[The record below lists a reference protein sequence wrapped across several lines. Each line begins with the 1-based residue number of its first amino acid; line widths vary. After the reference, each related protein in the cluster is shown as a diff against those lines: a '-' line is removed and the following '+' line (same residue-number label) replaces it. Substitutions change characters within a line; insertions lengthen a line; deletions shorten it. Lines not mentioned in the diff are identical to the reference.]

1 MMAAP
6 YSDWGTPISYIV
18 GEELEELKQRIIRN
32 MQAAGAVATGKTI
45 QSLSVET
52 RADGGKLIFRG
63 RMPFAVM
70 ETGRRGIKSTT
81 IVGDPRYV
89 TKNPKVPSNFAQII
103 YAWMQAKGVHASPM
117 PYKRNG
123 LHKYASAQERGDYT
137 MASAIAHTIAK
148 SGTRLFRQGGRDTIY
163 SKEIPQTVATIKDA
177 VLKLAVTQVKS
188 IKLNGGN
195 TI

>member
-1 MMAAP
+1 MAGLM
-6 YSDWGTPISYIV
+6 DWGTPVSYLV
-18 GEELEELKQRIIRN
+18 GAELETLKQKIIQN
-32 MQAAGAVATGKTI
+32 IQSAGAVATGKTI
-45 QSLSVET
+45 QSLAVQH
-52 RADGGKLIFRG
+52 RPDGGALVFRG
-63 RMPFAVM
+63 RMPFAVI

-81 IVGDPRYV
+81 IVGDPKYV

-103 YAWMQAKGVHASPM
+103 YNWMQAKGVHASPM

-123 LHKYASAQERGDYT
+123 LHKYANAQERGDYT
-137 MASAIAHTIAK
+137 MASAIAHNIYLY
-148 SGTRLFRQGGRDTIY
+148 GTRLNREGGRDTIY

-177 VLKLAVTQVKS
+177 VLKLAVTEVKS

>member
-70 ETGRRGIKSTT
+70 ETGRRGGKIPYGFT
-81 IVGDPRYV
+81 
-89 TKNPKVPSNFAQII
+89 NII
-103 YAWMQAKGVHASPM
+103 YAWMQAKGVHAAPK
-117 PYKRNG
+117 PYKREG

-148 SGTRLFRQGGRDTIY
+148 SGTRLFREGGRDTIY
-163 SKEIPQTVATIKDA
+163 SQEIPKSVSIIRESLLKQMKYAAT
-177 VLKLAVTQVKS
+177 S

-195 TI
+195 KL

>member
-137 MASAIAHTIAK
+137 MASAIAHSIRLY
-148 SGTRLFRQGGRDTIY
+148 GTRLNREGGRDTIY
-163 SKEIPQTVATIKDA
+163 SQEIPKSVATIRESL
-177 VLKLAVTQVKS
+177 LKLMKQEAIS